1 MDLGL
6 VFSREDKTSIF
17 ASLVLGSK
25 EIRIKMSCENFE
37 VSPLKAWTTI
47 EEGARFQS
55 DGWPEKEV
63 GS

>member
-47 EEGARFQS
+47 EEGARF
-55 DGWPEKEV
+55 
-63 GS
+63 